1 MATELLVNADLI
13 LHLQHNWPLTAA
25 ALVLLLYIPVVLV
38 SGTLFTNQGNITRHN
53 QPARYWRW
61 IALFLGL
68 LLACLV
74 VLFGSYFLS
83 RK

>member
-1 MATELLVNADLI
+1 VKADLI

-25 ALVLLLYIPVVLV
+25 ALVLLLYIPIALV
-38 SGTLFTNQGNITRHN
+38 SGTFFTNQGNITRQN

-68 LLACLV
+68 LLASLV